1 MEHFLL
7 FVLVGFVAQ
16 LIDGILGM
24 AYGVSATS
32 FLLSLGIAPAVASAS
47 VHAAEVVT
55 TGFSGLAHLRF
66 GNVDRTIV
74 RRLLIP
80 GVIGAVVGAYVLI
93 SIPGDALKPWIAGYL
108 FLMGVVILSKAVT
121 FKKSVGEE
129 KHHHLV
135 PLGFAGG
142 FLDAIGGGGWGPI
155 VTGTLVARGN
165 SPRFTIGSVNMAE
178 FFVTAAASATFIAT
192 IGLSYWE
199 AIAGLALG
207 GAVAAPIAAWATS
220 RVPARP
226 LLVLV
231 GLTVVAL
238 SARTIW
244 LALR

>member
-1 MEHFLL
+1 MDTFLL
-7 FVLVGFVAQ
+7 FVLVGFLAQ
-16 LIDGILGM
+16 MIDGILGM

-47 VHAAEVVT
+47 VHAAEIVT
-55 TGFSGLAHLRF
+55 TGFSGLSHWRF
-66 GNVDRTIV
+66 GNVDRTVV

-80 GVIGAVVGAYVLI
+80 GVIGSIAGAYLLVSLE
-93 SIPGDALKPWIAGYL
+93 GEALKPWIAGYL
-108 FLMGVVILSKAVT
+108 LVMGVVILSKAITYRRSEGV
-121 FKKSVGEE
+121 E

-135 PLGFAGG
+135 PLGLAGG
-142 FLDAIGGGGWGPI
+142 FFDAIGGGGWGPI

-165 SPRFTIGSVNMAE
+165 SPRYTVGSVNLAE

-199 AIAGLALG
+199 AIAGLAAG
-207 GAVAAPIAAWATS
+207 GAVAAPLAAWTTS

-231 GLTVVAL
+231 GITVVTL
-238 SARTIW
+238 SVRTIW

>member
-1 MEHFLL
+1 MENFLV

-55 TGFSGLAHLRF
+55 TGFSGLSHLRF

-80 GVIGAVVGAYVLI
+80 GVIGAVIGAYLLV
-93 SIPGDALKPWIAGYL
+93 SIPGDALKPWIAAYL
-108 FLMGVVILSKAVT
+108 LVMGVIILSKAVT
-121 FKKSVGEE
+121 YKRPAGEE

-207 GAVAAPIAAWATS
+207 GAMAAPIAAWATS

-238 SARTIW
+238 SVRTIL

>member
-1 MEHFLL
+1 VDDFLL
-7 FVLVGFVAQ
+7 FVAVGFAAQ

-32 FLLSLGIAPAVASAS
+32 FLLSLGVAPAVASAS

-55 TGFSGLAHLRF
+55 TGFSGLSHLRF

-74 RRLLIP
+74 RRLLVP
-80 GVIGAVVGAYVLI
+80 GVVGAVAGAYFLV
-93 SIPGDALKPWIAGYL
+93 SIPGDALKPWIAAYL
-108 FLMGVVILSKAVT
+108 LVMGVVILSKAIR
-121 FKKSVGEE
+121 FRKPDGKER
-129 KHHHLV
+129 HHHLV
-135 PLGFAGG
+135 PLGLAGG
-142 FLDAIGGGGWGPI
+142 FFDAVGGGGWGPI

-165 SPRFTIGSVNMAE
+165 TPRFTIGSVNLAE
-178 FFVTAAASATFIAT
+178 FFVTVAASATFVAT

-207 GAVAAPIAAWATS
+207 GALAAPIAAWATS

-226 LLVLV
+226 ILTLV
-231 GLTVVAL
+231 GITVVAL
-238 SARTIW
+238 SLRTIW

>member
-1 MEHFLL
+1 METFFL
-7 FVLVGFVAQ
+7 FVLVGFIAQ

-66 GNVDRTIV
+66 GNVDRTVV

-80 GVIGAVVGAYVLI
+80 GVIGAVAGAYLLV

-108 FLMGVVILSKAVT
+108 LVMGVIILSKAIR
-121 FKKSVGEE
+121 FRKPDGEE
-129 KHHHLV
+129 RHHHLV
-135 PLGFAGG
+135 PLGLTGG
-142 FLDAIGGGGWGPI
+142 FFDAIGGGGWGPI

-165 SPRFTIGSVNMAE
+165 SPRFTIGSVNFAE

-192 IGLSYWE
+192 IGLSYWV
-199 AIAGLALG
+199 AIAGLAVG
-207 GAVAAPIAAWATS
+207 GAVAAPLAAWATS

-238 SARTIW
+238 SIRTIV